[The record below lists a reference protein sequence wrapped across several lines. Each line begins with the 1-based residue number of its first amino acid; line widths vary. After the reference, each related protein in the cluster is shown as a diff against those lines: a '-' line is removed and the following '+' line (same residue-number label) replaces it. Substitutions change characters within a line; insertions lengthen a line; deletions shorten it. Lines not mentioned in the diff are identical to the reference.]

1 VIPVC
6 SLLLVC
12 FLPIP
17 SAHEAAGA
25 AGIRHSPRPLGAKDS
40 CTTRAHRAARSGS
53 HVWNWS
59 RHRHSGAMPTGP
71 REARPDDRLRIEP
84 GISRFRV
91 WSCGPSR
98 NDGYGFTG
106 CLKIESETIP
116 WARTRATPSLVVA
129 REGGR
134 SSIPETPMM
143 EARSRGVLDT
153 PLSRSMTGLCGA
165 APCAFA
171 YDFDGMLR
179 RGACYRAH
187 SREPLAS
194 GKND

>member
-1 VIPVC
+1 M
-6 SLLLVC
+6 LLVC
-12 FLPIP
+12 VLPLQ
-17 SAHEAAGA
+17 SAREAAGA
-25 AGIRHSPRPLGAKDS
+25 AGTRHSPRPLRGGDFMYNSGALRRGIANVRQKIG
-40 CTTRAHRAARSGS
+40 R
-53 HVWNWS
+53 
-59 RHRHSGAMPTGP
+59 RHSGAMPTGP

-129 REGGR
+129 REGRR
-134 SSIPETPMM
+134 SSILETPMM

-194 GKND
+194 RKND